1 MKGSSDDATLS
12 SFETQAPPP
21 VNKHPITQLGKYTHR
36 HTHTKAEVLLTEDTT
51 ETCINWK
58 NPALKGN
65 ITFEYIRLMIDCAV
79 TSFLGGREKI
89 VVNMHAA
96 TNVIL
101 VNAM

>member
-1 MKGSSDDATLS
+1 M
-12 SFETQAPPP
+12 
-21 VNKHPITQLGKYTHR
+21 
-36 HTHTKAEVLLTEDTT
+36 
-51 ETCINWK
+51 CINWK